1 MANEI
6 GATGSRM
13 LMANLQDRAI
23 QDRSNQRRNSAL
35 AAMQADN
42 LNRMA
47 MDPDIN
53 DKSLSYFAAAQQ
65 ADPSGIMGR
74 IAGALGTIR
83 GMEAQ
88 EKKNQA
94 VADRR
99 QRTNEYMGSA
109 LTDMLGRDLTDVEQ
123 AMVNDGK
130 GRSILEM
137 SDLKQRM
144 EDADYARRMRE
155 KQDIRDEEAYQK
167 QLAREAD
174 LKKSLSEYASSLPED
189 SPTRRIMMM
198 EGLSDEQKAK
208 LMTEEIAK
216 TASKEQIRGIIDE
229 MAPILESI
237 GMDREA
243 YFAQQMGY
251 ITPNMAT
258 LYSQHANAIVQQP
271 EYLDSMRALKD
282 STARYMEKVNIA
294 QQNVLNTLVPIE
306 LAEDAL
312 RQEGGY
318 KVGGEPAD
326 FQSQVD
332 ARHRAMKMDYLN
344 NKENVPII
352 QQQVDAMTASEKMD
366 MDARYK
372 LISQMRE
379 KNPYISRI
387 YKFRKEDNMNRMLS
401 GLPEGTVFQSP
412 NNNYFKVGVGPDGQN
427 IRIEATDED
436 VSFFR
441 DSLYGFYQP
450 SEEQPVVGA
459 DEPINNLPTPG
470 QLNDTDIEE
479 NVDRSTPENVKTA
492 EEIESLYQKY
502 DSLLKKAAA
511 KGAKE
516 EAKISANETGFG
528 TALRGMG
535 DLITRNYAN
544 SLILPYE
551 MIDGFVSHQSNPIS
565 SEVLDSLKYAGV
577 QDYMSFQ
584 QGIADV
590 GGIDALK
597 TPTEKNILI
606 KKELQR
612 RIKLLEKAQ

>member
-144 EDADYARRMRE
+144 EDADYARRMR
-155 KQDIRDEEAYQK
+155 KKKDIRDEEAYQK
-167 QLAREAD
+167 QQAREAG

-229 MAPILESI
+229 MSPILESL
-237 GMDREA
+237 GMDKEA

-258 LYSQHANAIVQQP
+258 LYSQHANAIFQQP

-306 LAEDAL
+306 LAEDAV
-312 RQEGGY
+312 RQEAGY

-344 NKENVPII
+344 NEENVPII

-412 NNNYFKVGVGPDGQN
+412 NNNYFKVGVGPDGQK
-427 IRIEATDED
+427 IKVEATDED

-450 SEEQPVVGA
+450 SEEQPIVDEDILNRIPKGPEVGEYKGGA
-459 DEPINNLPTPG
+459 ETGTETLNKSAKEVDNLTKEYESLLQKVTAKG
-470 QLNDTDIEE
+470 AQKESEMAAKENALQTAFRNFSEIARGEFDTDSALNYMKLNPSEFSMPPSDYASPNSMFGLLRNREE
-479 NVDRSTPENVKTA
+479 KNEQIA
-492 EEIESLYQKY
+492 EELRRRIEK
-502 DSLLKKAAA
+502 LKKAL
-511 KGAKE
+511 G
-516 EAKISANETGFG
+516 
-528 TALRGMG
+528 
-535 DLITRNYAN
+535 
-544 SLILPYE
+544 
-551 MIDGFVSHQSNPIS
+551 Q
-565 SEVLDSLKYAGV
+565 
-577 QDYMSFQ
+577 
-584 QGIADV
+584 
-590 GGIDALK
+590 
-597 TPTEKNILI
+597 
-606 KKELQR
+606 
-612 RIKLLEKAQ
+612 